1 MNSPNNMADEPR
13 SLVKGSVV
21 KIPPGLA
28 FLFNDPPL
36 VGDEKREDYENLLLA
51 IVSAIKP
58 GNDAVVLL
66 LARDFAVITW
76 EMRREE
82 IHKQQVIKS
91 AYSYVV
97 SRLLS
102 TSKQF
107 SLALPP
113 APTSSSKWDKE
124 AKQWADDP
132 EARQKIDKK
141 LLQKGY
147 DASYIA
153 TAASV
158 RAAALTEAINRRI
171 AICEVRRAGVLKM
184 IEQYSEA
191 SARRLAASTSVIEG
205 EFTEAAE

>member
-1 MNSPNNMADEPR
+1 MNNADEPR
-13 SLVKGSVV
+13 SLVKKSSV
-21 KIPPGLA
+21 KIPPALA
-28 FLFNDPPL
+28 YLFNDPPL
-36 VGDEKREDYENLLLA
+36 VGDEKREDYENLLRA
-51 IVSAIKP
+51 VVDAIKP

-66 LARDFAVITW
+66 LARDLAVITW

-102 TSKQF
+102 ISKPF

-113 APTSSSKWDKE
+113 PTTRSSAKSDKE
-124 AKQWADDP
+124 AKQWVDDP
-132 EARQKIDKK
+132 EARQRIDKK

-153 TAASV
+153 TAASI
-158 RAAALTEAINRRI
+158 RAATFTEAINRRI
-171 AICEVRRAGVLKM
+171 AIQEVRRATALKT

-191 SARRLAASTSVIEG
+191 SARRLATATDVIEG